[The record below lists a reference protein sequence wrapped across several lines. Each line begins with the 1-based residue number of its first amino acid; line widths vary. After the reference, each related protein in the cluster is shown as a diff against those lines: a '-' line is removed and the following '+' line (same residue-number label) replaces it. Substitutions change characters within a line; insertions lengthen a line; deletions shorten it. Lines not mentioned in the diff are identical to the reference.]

1 MSFCMSINLFT
12 YWEGLKPD
20 YIRLCEKIID
30 LKLSKNICHHK
41 VNSIN
46 VYDYIP
52 KQEFPDNFETLS
64 CLAHKAD
71 YIRCLLTYLHGGIW
85 LDLDQ
90 VLVTNL
96 DDIYNLS
103 SEYEYITYE
112 WEPLNP
118 SIGFFYASKHNVLMN
133 LWRQK
138 MRQKIESNANLTWE
152 SLGYQLLWPVLKN
165 LLDANSLK
173 YLAFPARTSFAPLE
187 WTEQDKFFSTTYEM
201 DFSNLYSVMLYNSQI
216 PQWFKNM
223 SEKEILNSNYFIS
236 KLLKK
241 FYEN

>member
-1 MSFCMSINLFT
+1 MNSYMSINLFT
-12 YWEGLKPD
+12 YWEGPKPD

-41 VNSIN
+41 INSNN

-52 KQEFPDNFETLS
+52 KQEFPDNFEDLP

-103 SEYEYITYE
+103 SEYDYITYE
-112 WEPLNP
+112 WEPFNP
-118 SIGFFYASKHNVLMN
+118 SIGFFYASKNNELMR
-133 LWRQK
+133 LWHKK
-138 MRQKIESNANLTWE
+138 MRDKIESNVKLTWE
-152 SLGYQLLWPVLKN
+152 SLGYELLWPILRKM
-165 LLDANSLK
+165 LDTNSLK
-173 YLAFPARTSFAPLE
+173 YFAFPARTSFAPLE
-187 WTEQDKFFSTTYEM
+187 WTEQDKFFSVTYDM
-201 DFSNLYSVMLYNSQI
+201 DFSNLHSVMLYNSQI
-216 PQWFKNM
+216 PQWFKNL
-223 SEKEILNSNYFIS
+223 SEREILNSNYFIS
-236 KLLKK
+236 KLLKRN
-241 FYEN
+241 YEI